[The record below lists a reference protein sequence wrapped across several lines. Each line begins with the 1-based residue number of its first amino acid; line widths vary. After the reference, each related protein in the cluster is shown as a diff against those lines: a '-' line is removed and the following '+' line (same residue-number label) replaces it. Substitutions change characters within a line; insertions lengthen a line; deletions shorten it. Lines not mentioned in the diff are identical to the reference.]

1 MKRLSLI
8 AVAAVF
14 LLGCQT
20 VPSEIPEDLT
30 QAELIQLAQDASDQ
44 ENWEA
49 AQAYYDA
56 IIERYPN
63 DRAAIAT
70 ARYEM
75 AFIEYKRG
83 DYDEAER
90 RFEELLGMYDFEAEG
105 LPSWPRVLTNRVLE
119 EMEEERAREAE
130 EAAADDNAAAADDA
144 TAEE

>member
-8 AVAAVF
+8 AVAAVV

-20 VPSEIPEDLT
+20 VPTEIPEDLT
-30 QAELIQLAQDASDQ
+30 QAELIQLAQEATDQ

-49 AQAYYDA
+49 AQAYYAAMVD
-56 IIERYPN
+56 RYPN

-70 ARYEM
+70 ARYEI

-83 DYDEAER
+83 DFDEAER
-90 RFEELLGMYDFEAEG
+90 RFEELLGMYDFERDE
-105 LPSWPRVLTNRVLE
+105 LPAWPRVLANRVLD
-119 EMEEERAREAE
+119 EMEAERQRAAE
-130 EAAADDNAAAADDA
+130 EAAADSEA